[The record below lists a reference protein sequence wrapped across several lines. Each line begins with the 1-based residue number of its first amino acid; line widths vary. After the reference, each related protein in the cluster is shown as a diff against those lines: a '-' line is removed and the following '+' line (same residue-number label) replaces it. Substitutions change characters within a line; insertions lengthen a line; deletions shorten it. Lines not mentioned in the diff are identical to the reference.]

1 MKTKIQQL
9 LFKNKTMKKTFLLSI
24 LILISFSVLSIEKV
38 QAQTV
43 NPINK
48 EELTGKVWVPL
59 KSNDKKAGTQKFNE
73 DGSFANA
80 GSSFFGKWEW
90 KDDKTLLIKFSGM
103 TWDQKVLKLSENEF
117 VMIWKGATYHFAPK
131 QD

>member
-1 MKTKIQQL
+1 MI
-9 LFKNKTMKKTFLLSI
+9 KTFMLSI

-38 QAQTV
+38 HAQTE

-73 DGSFANA
+73 DGSFINA
-80 GSSFFGKWEW
+80 GSPMKGSWEW
-90 KDDKTLLIKFSGM
+90 KNDKTLFIKFSGL